1 MTETLLQFL
10 ESQKVDSETLQQA
23 TRYYLAERTGDL
35 SESEM
40 QSQLVQAGGDKKT
53 IDAALGQ
60 LKGNSLMIDN
70 ACLAFLSD
78 AWENETERSK
88 IKDAAAEAKTK
99 LPVIEIGI
107 LAMVAMYGMYLAV
120 TGGIIRHTVERKP
133 DGTFKES
140 TEYHPP
146 TGPLG
151 ALVKMVVPIGKAA
164 GKAAK

>member
-70 ACLAFLSD
+70 ACLAFLS
-78 AWENETERSK
+78 NETERSK